1 MSFTHLHLH
10 SEYSLLDGACR
21 IEDIPKA
28 VREAGMNAVAL
39 TDFGALYGAVAF
51 FKACKAEGVKAI
63 IGCEICVIPDA
74 EDGIPADRRP
84 AHLVLLVK
92 NQTGYENLSELISRS
107 FARTSQNEL
116 PAVDHKTLARLHDGL
131 IALSGCAEGEIP
143 RAIRAG
149 DRSKARELAL
159 WYASA
164 FGKGNF
170 YLEIERHGLAGERA
184 VNETLAE
191 FSRELHIPPVAA
203 NDVHYLSREDAEL
216 RRVLNAIRDGATVED
231 GALADG
237 GQCDLKTPSEMASL
251 FRDLPEAIANTEV
264 IAEACDFSFSF
275 DTYHLPVY
283 PTPDGR
289 SADEYLRALCL
300 DGLKARRDGNFLT
313 DGYDYE
319 TRLDYELRVI
329 REMGFSDY
337 YLIVW
342 DFVHYAKR
350 MKIPV
355 GPGRGSGVGSLAAY
369 LLGITDV
376 DPLPFGLLFE
386 RFLNP
391 ERVSM
396 PDFDIDFA
404 DERRAEV
411 IAYVIEKYGK
421 DHVAQIV
428 TFGTMAC
435 KQALRDA
442 GRVLGMTPQ
451 DVDAIARLVPKYL
464 GVTLQNALD
473 ESEALRDRAEHDPE
487 VTRLIN
493 IARKLEG
500 RPRNLSTHATGV
512 VVTDKPLTHYLP
524 LSVNDNVTV
533 TQYTMTT
540 VADLGL
546 LKIDFLGLRY
556 LSILDDAQKQI
567 RRTVNPDFDLETI
580 PKDDE
585 ATYKLLSSGNTLGLF
600 QLESRGMRS
609 LLQKLQPRC
618 IEDIVSVI
626 SLYRPGPALS
636 IETFLQN
643 RKNPEKT
650 TYLTPALRPIL
661 EGTHGCMLYQE
672 QVMQVCRSL
681 AGFTFGHAD
690 VVRRAMAKKKADAMA
705 KEKTAFLSGCAENG
719 IEQSVAE
726 AIFEQMSEFAKYAFN
741 KSHAVAYAVVSYRT
755 AYLKAHY
762 PQIYMCA
769 LINTVA
775 GALEKIRDYAF
786 DCEQMGIRML
796 RPDINR
802 SEVDFVAEG
811 NDIRYGLAAIKG
823 IGTLFA
829 SRIVEERRAGE
840 YTGVANFMGRLRAY
854 TNTRIAQA
862 LVRSGSM
869 DSFGHRG
876 AMLGLFTDEFFI
888 KAQLKGRQSEGQIG
902 MFDADPVKDDTT
914 GVFNSVETVPIE
926 VRLQDERTLT
936 GLYFTGHPLDEYNE
950 FARHV
955 GAINSRELFHLVEGD
970 PAGSKS
976 RDVHFVGQI
985 TSYRALKTKKGEP
998 MAFLRAEDRAG
1009 ELDMVLFPEA
1019 SRRVVT
1025 KFMPKVGGIYDF
1037 YGQASVKES
1046 ENEDTPPTAQM
1057 ILKDISIPDI
1067 KYVKTS
1073 LILYLRFDIDNIA
1086 YLDEALGILKEYPGD
1101 YRVTI
1106 IDDTHKPRRVRKDLT
1121 CSPTKELLFR
1131 IRECIGEGNYKLL

>member
-10 SEYSLLDGACR
+10 SEYSLLDGVCR
-21 IEDIPKA
+21 IEEIPKA
-28 VREAGMNAVAL
+28 VKDAGMNAVAL
-39 TDFGALYGAVAF
+39 TDLGVLYGAVSF
-51 FKACKAEGVKAI
+51 FKQCKAEGIKPI
-63 IGCEICVIPDA
+63 IGCELCIKPENPD
-74 EDGIPADRRP
+74 GLPADKRP
-84 AHLVLLVK
+84 AHLILLVK

-107 FARTSQNEL
+107 FARAEQNEL
-116 PAVDHKTLARLHDGL
+116 PAVDHKTLARLHEGL
-131 IALSGCAEGEIP
+131 IALSGCADGEIP

-149 DRSKARELAL
+149 DRSKARETAI
-159 WYASA
+159 WYMTT
-164 FGKGNF
+164 FGKDNF
-170 YLEIERHGLAGERA
+170 YLELERHGLSGERD
-184 VNETLAE
+184 VNETLVG
-191 FSRELHIPPVAA
+191 FSRELHIPLVAA
-203 NDVHYLSREDAEL
+203 NDVHYLTKEDAAL
-216 RRVLNAIRDGATVED
+216 RQVLNAIRDGTTVGDENPP
-231 GALADG
+231 DG
-237 GQCDLKTPSEMASL
+237 GQCNLKTAAEMASL
-251 FRDLPEAIANTEV
+251 FRDLPEAIANTEKIV
-264 IAEACDFSFSF
+264 SECNFEFDF

-283 PTPDGR
+283 PTPDGK
-289 SADEYLRALCL
+289 SADEYLASLC
-300 DGLKARRDGNFLT
+300 DAGLKARRDGGFLS

-319 TRLDYELRVI
+319 SRLEYELGII

-350 MKIPV
+350 QKIPV

-376 DPLPFGLLFE
+376 DPMPFGLLFE

-404 DERRAEV
+404 DERRGEV
-411 IAYVIEKYGK
+411 IAYVTEKYGR
-421 DHVAQIV
+421 DHVAQII

-442 GRVLGMTPQ
+442 GRVLGMSPQ
-451 DVDAIARLVPKYL
+451 DVDSIVRMVPKYL

-473 ESEALRDRAEHDPE
+473 ESESLRERAEHDTD
-487 VTRLIN
+487 VQRLIN
-493 IARKLEG
+493 IARGLEG
-500 RPRNLSTHATGV
+500 RPRNCSTHATGV

-524 LSVNDNVTV
+524 LSVNDSVTV

-556 LSILDDAQKQI
+556 LSILDDAQKQV
-567 RRTVNPDFDLETI
+567 RRTVDPDFDLETI

-585 ATYKLLSSGNTLGLF
+585 QTYKLLSSGNTLGLF
-600 QLESRGMRS
+600 QLESRGMRV
-609 LLQKLQPRC
+609 LLQKLQPRS

-643 RKNPEKT
+643 RRNPEKT

-661 EGTHGCMLYQE
+661 ESTHGCMLYQE

-690 VVRRAMAKKKADAMA
+690 LVRRAMAKKKADAMA
-705 KEKTAFLSGCAENG
+705 KEKTAFLDGCRQNG
-719 IEQSVAE
+719 IEPAVAE

-775 GALEKIRDYAF
+775 GALEKIRDYAD
-786 DCEQMGIRML
+786 DCEAMGIQVL

-802 SEVDFVAEG
+802 SEVDFVAEEG
-811 NDIRYGLAAIKG
+811 NIRYGLAAIKG
-823 IGTLFA
+823 IGALYA
-829 SRIVEERRAGE
+829 SRVVEERRAGE
-840 YTGVANFMGRLRAY
+840 YTGVANFMHRLGAY
-854 TNTRIAQA
+854 TNSRIAAA
-862 LVRSGSM
+862 LVRSGAM
-869 DSFGHRG
+869 DSLGYRG
-876 AMLGLFTDEFFI
+876 SMLGLFTDEFFL
-888 KAQLKGRQSEGQIG
+888 KAQLKGKQSEGQIG
-902 MFDADPVKDDTT
+902 MFDSEPVKDDYTPL
-914 GVFNSVETVPIE
+914 FAQYESVPLE

-936 GLYFTGHPLDEYNE
+936 GLYFTGHPLDEYAE

-955 GAINSRELFHLVEGD
+955 HAVNSRELFHLVEGE
-970 PAGSKS
+970 PVGAKS

-985 TSYRALKTKKGEP
+985 TSYHAHMTKKNVP

-1009 ELDMVLFPEA
+1009 EIDMVLFPEA
-1019 SRRVVT
+1019 SNRVVA
-1025 KFMPKVGGIYDF
+1025 KFMPKVGAIYDF
-1037 YGQASVKES
+1037 YGQAALKEG
-1046 ENEDTPPTAQM
+1046 ENEDSPPTVQM
-1057 ILKDISIPDI
+1057 ILKDISIPDT

-1073 LILYLRFDIDNIA
+1073 LILYLKFDPDNIA
-1086 YLDEALGILKEYPGD
+1086 YLDQAIGILKEYPGN

-1106 IDDTHKPRRVRKDLT
+1106 IDDTQKPRRVRKDLT